1 MKKFIRYLGISFCCF
16 ILLIL
21 ILCYIFQL
29 YVYFFKIE
37 EDRCRRSNFS
47 EDEIAISYDKKSE
60 IIDIMKSYI
69 SDKYNL
75 PLCLQWVNIEISDSG
90 ENKTRKFLGCSFNTY
105 KKESNEYGHIL
116 VTINLVDDNTFS
128 LYATFGDDENL
139 ESLKEDKRIWSNV
152 DDLDIILKAATKKM
166 KEESGNKRKYSYTLE
181 IDKDIKLFNYA
192 DDVEYIYNA
201 QRGSFYKKKKIKE

>member
-1 MKKFIRYLGISFCCF
+1 
-16 ILLIL
+16 
-21 ILCYIFQL
+21 
-29 YVYFFKIE
+29 
-37 EDRCRRSNFS
+37 
-47 EDEIAISYDKKSE
+47 
-60 IIDIMKSYI
+60 MKSYI

-75 PLCLQWVNIEISDSG
+75 PLCLQWVNIEISDSV

-116 VTINLVDDNTFS
+116 VTIDLVDDNTFS

-139 ESLKEDKRIWSNV
+139 ESLKEDKRIWPNV
-152 DDLDIILKAATKKM
+152 DDLDIILKAATKKT